1 MSEGSRRTPDPADAD
16 GERSN
21 TRRPDEVETTSQ
33 PPATSR
39 ARARLSAR
47 PPAPLPKPRIQ
58 VHPLNQR
65 APKLERE
72 EAPGGAPT
80 PAPGGPASPE
90 VAAAM
95 ELARK
100 GELSRAVQVLEH
112 SGAHAHA
119 AVIRLEYAY
128 SLCGALQRIAM
139 LREGCARTPGD
150 TPEGKALHR
159 ALAEALLRQATG
171 MNDNATRRGLL
182 IEAAG
187 ALETADEGDKAGDI
201 YRQLG
206 LLHRAARAYERA
218 GAISRLE
225 YTLGLIEHQEQ
236 ARAAVDQVEREVD
249 EATQQGKR
257 RLALALLQDTLGR
270 YAHVGEEAL
279 AALGT
284 GAAGPSLRGLQRRLA
299 RLEARLPDAGRGGR
313 LDLRHGEGGLTRV
326 HRGAEFTIG
335 RAPGAHLSLSGA
347 GLSRVHV
354 QLSVVSSM
362 FVGTARED
370 APDLVVVAI
379 DQGSRAGTFWDGDPL
394 DPGVPLV
401 LDERGELGLGFS
413 AAVDVHPVFHGERS
427 IVGAL
432 LRARAAGDGGRWSLF
447 LPEGGPLT
455 LAPGLEAPA
464 RILYRAPF
472 FELVAD
478 PEAELILGGLP
489 LGRGAN
495 VELLVGDRVRLL
507 PPTGGVLDLEVVA

>member
-1 MSEGSRRTPDPADAD
+1 MKAKVSANLA
-16 GERSN
+16 
-21 TRRPDEVETTSQ
+21 
-33 PPATSR
+33 
-39 ARARLSAR
+39 ARLAAKLAERKRSKQAAE
-47 PPAPLPKPRIQ
+47 PPRRASTPSQASQSSKPRIQ
-58 VHPLNQR
+58 YHPLNHRPPSSPEPASGEQG
-65 APKLERE
+65 APKVPAL
-72 EAPGGAPT
+72 PT
-80 PAPGGPASPE
+80 GPAPPE

-95 ELARK
+95 ALARK
-100 GELSRAVQVLEH
+100 GELGRAVQVLEH

-159 ALAEALLRQATG
+159 ALAEALLRQATVMEDG
-171 MNDNATRRGLL
+171 APRRGLL

-218 GAISRLE
+218 GAVSRLE

-249 EATQQGKR
+249 DALQQGKR

-270 YAHVGEEAL
+270 HQQTPEQL
-279 AALGT
+279 AALGAN
-284 GAAGPSLRGLQRRLA
+284 AAGPSVRGLSRRLT
-299 RLEARLPDAGRGGR
+299 RLESRMPRAGSGR
-313 LDLRHGEGGLTRV
+313 LDLRHGGVEQTRV
-326 HRGAEFTIG
+326 FLTSEFSIG
-335 RAPGAHLSLSGA
+335 RSPSAQLSIGGA

-362 FVGTARED
+362 FVGTADED

-379 DQGSRAGTFWDGDPL
+379 DQGSRAGSFWDGDPL
-394 DPGVPLV
+394 DPGIPIV
-401 LDERGELGLGFS
+401 LDGVGELGLGFS
-413 AAVDVHPVFHGERS
+413 AAVDVHPVYQGERS

-432 LRARAAGDGGRWSLF
+432 LRGRASGSDERWSLF
-447 LPEGGPLT
+447 LPEGGPLV
-455 LAPGLEAPA
+455 LAPGRAAPA

-472 FELVAD
+472 FELIAD
-478 PEAELILGGLP
+478 PETQVHLGRLP
-489 LGRGAN
+489 LGRGAH
-495 VELLVGDRVRLL
+495 VELLVGDRVQLL
-507 PPTGGVLDLEVVA
+507 PPTGGVIEFEVMA